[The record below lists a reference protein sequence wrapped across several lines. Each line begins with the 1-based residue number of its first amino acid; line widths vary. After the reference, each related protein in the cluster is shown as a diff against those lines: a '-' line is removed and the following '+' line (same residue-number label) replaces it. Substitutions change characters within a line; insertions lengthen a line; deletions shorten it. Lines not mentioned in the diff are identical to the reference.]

1 MKNWCLSLK
10 NNFPHLVQI
19 IGIRCH
25 CLLHSILQILKGLIV
40 PHTGHWY
47 KYFLI
52 WCLVGSPSSFNIW
65 WTRCLDI
72 LIFLA
77 ISDIVINKLES
88 RSSLICLRT
97 TDLDKEIF
105 VLVIT
110 TILYSY
116 LFKNRVSFLLWVSYT
131 LKYYTWVKIDSMSY
145 QKALNQK
152 TRALENENRYRKLRS
167 HCR

>member
-1 MKNWCLSLK
+1 
-10 NNFPHLVQI
+10 
-19 IGIRCH
+19 
-25 CLLHSILQILKGLIV
+25 
-40 PHTGHWY
+40 
-47 KYFLI
+47 
-52 WCLVGSPSSFNIW
+52 
-65 WTRCLDI
+65 
-72 LIFLA
+72 
-77 ISDIVINKLES
+77 LES